1 MRIGK
6 AIRRER
12 IFDRN
17 TGRAIIVPLDHGFTV
32 GPIDGIIDL
41 KETVNQIAEGGAN
54 AVVMHKGL
62 VRCGHRTRGQ
72 DIGLI
77 IHLSGSTLI
86 SPFPNA
92 KVLVGSVEEAIKHG
106 ADGVSVHI
114 NLGDESE
121 RVMLREC
128 GEIAERAADWGVPLL
143 AMVYGRGPK
152 VKNEYDPD
160 MVAHCARVGQELGA
174 DVVKVPYTGDVKS
187 FSKVVAGC
195 CIPVVIAGGP
205 KLDSDRAL
213 FKMVHDSVQAGGAGL
228 SIGRNIFQH
237 KTPNK
242 LVAALHGVVHDAW
255 SVDQALDAL
264 GVAKSK
270 SKAKGAKG

>member
-32 GPIDGIIDL
+32 GPIDGLIDM

-54 AVVMHKGL
+54 AVLMHKGL

-77 IHLSGSTLI
+77 IHLSGSTSI

-92 KVLVGSVEEAIKHG
+92 KTLVGSVEEAIKHG

-114 NLGDESE
+114 NLGDETE
-121 RVMLREC
+121 RLMLKEC
-128 GEIAERAADWGVPLL
+128 GELAERAADWGVPLL
-143 AMVYGRGPK
+143 AMVYARGPK
-152 VKNEYDPD
+152 VKNEYDPI
-160 MVAHCARVGQELGA
+160 MIAHCARVGQELGA

-187 FSKVVAGC
+187 FAKVVASC

-213 FKMVHDSVQAGGAGL
+213 IKMVHDSIQAGGSGL

-242 LVAALHGVVHDAW
+242 LVAALHGVVHNGWTVEQGLEA
-255 SVDQALDAL
+255 V
-264 GVAKSK
+264 GGKTK
-270 SKAKGAKG
+270 RAKG